1 VNQVKID
8 KETRKMLGRLIEW
21 YLTGELDN
29 RIKSEE
35 IEAKEAPTA
44 QTTDKSIVLNSGGT
58 NYYSSGLGVVFN
70 PRAAAKRRYRMLKL
84 AREKLELAMDSVQ
97 KKKRYSEHRKILF
110 LFYKHDFELNQI
122 AQKLGWAEITIK
134 KWKKEILD
142 YIADHMRIAV

>member
-1 VNQVKID
+1 
-8 KETRKMLGRLIEW
+8 MLGRLIEW